1 MFGSQ
6 VISRQIVSRKLFRR
20 AFARH
25 IMCLE
30 SSCSM
35 QVHPDSKRLLSGSI
49 TSDNRQ
55 TMEFTPLVQV
65 YEQHVSEGKYLSD
78 ELQKHTTK
86 RMTRLQSALYEYDHE
101 KFIQQLEML
110 EQYERDNQQLE
121 KSDKPS
127 SDTTEQQVSPPPT
140 LSIPVPRGFYI
151 HGSVGIGKSMLMN
164 TFYNNAPIIDSR
176 KRRIHFHAFL
186 QEIHQRIHTLNKQL
200 LDKHGRSFHVNTSQN
215 MNPIIQ
221 IAQQLSKEI
230 TLLCIDEFQ
239 VNDVADAMI
248 LSQFFGELWRCGIVV
263 VATSN
268 RPSQDLYEDGLN
280 RSYFLPFIDLLEK
293 YCIIHHLDDKGQSSD
308 ETPIEGKDY
317 RRIKSGV
324 DNGSVDKQGH
334 FYLSQDE
341 SNSSEKKLDEL
352 FQLYQKGSQHNS
364 HPLTLQVNFQR
375 TISIHRY
382 HSNVIARFTFEELC
396 TKELGSSDYNAIANY
411 FQIVIIED
419 IPQLSLKYPDRAR
432 R

>member
-1 MFGSQ
+1 MATAMFGSR
-6 VISRQIVSRKLFRR
+6 VIARQVSRKSFRR
-20 AFARH
+20 TFNRH

-30 SSCSM
+30 IVSM
-35 QVHPDSKRLLSGSI
+35 QVHPDSIRLFSS
-49 TSDNRQ
+49 NREA
-55 TMEFTPLVQV
+55 MKYTPLLKV
-65 YEQHVSEGKYLSD
+65 YEQYVNEGKYLSD
-78 ELQKHTTK
+78 ELQKHTAK

-101 KFIQQLEML
+101 KFIEQLEML

-121 KSDKPS
+121 KSDKQS
-127 SDTTEQQVSPPPT
+127 KYIEQQVPPPT
-140 LSIPVPRGFYI
+140 ISIPVPRGFYI

-164 TFYNNAPIIDSR
+164 TFYNNAPIIKSR

-200 LDKHGRSFHVNTSQN
+200 LDKHGRSFHVDTSKH

-248 LSQFFGELWRCGIVV
+248 LSQFFGELWRCGVVV

-268 RPSQDLYEDGLN
+268 RPTQDLYEDGLN

-293 YCIIHHLDDKGQSSD
+293 YCIIHHLGDKGQSLD
-308 ETPIEGKDY
+308 DTTIEGKDY

-324 DNGSVDKQGH
+324 DNGSVDKQCY

-341 SNSSEKKLDEL
+341 SNASEKKLDEL
-352 FQLYQKGSQHNS
+352 FQLYQKDSQHNID
-364 HPLTLQVNFQR
+364 PLTLQVNFQR
-375 TISIHRY
+375 TISVSRY
-382 HSNVIARFTFEELC
+382 HSNSIARFTFEELC

>member
-1 MFGSQ
+1 MATAMFGSR
-6 VISRQIVSRKLFRR
+6 VIARQVSRKSFRR
-20 AFARH
+20 TFNRH

-35 QVHPDSKRLLSGSI
+35 QVHPDSIRLFSS
-49 TSDNRQ
+49 NREA
-55 TMEFTPLVQV
+55 MKFTPLLQV

-78 ELQKHTTK
+78 ELQKRTAK

-101 KFIQQLEML
+101 KFIEQLEML

-127 SDTTEQQVSPPPT
+127 SDTKEQQILPPPT
-140 LSIPVPRGFYI
+140 ISIPVPRGFYI

-164 TFYNNAPIIDSR
+164 TFYNNAPIINNR

-200 LDKHGRSFHVNTSQN
+200 LDKHGRSFHVNTSRN

-248 LSQFFGELWRCGIVV
+248 LSQFFGELWRCGVVV

-268 RPSQDLYEDGLN
+268 RPPQDLYEDGFN
-280 RSYFLPFIDLLEK
+280 RSYFLTFIDLLEK
-293 YCIIHHLDDKGQSSD
+293 YCIIHCLGDKGKSSD
-308 ETPIEGKDY
+308 ETTIEDKDY
-317 RRIKSGV
+317 RRVKSGMERQCG
-324 DNGSVDKQGH
+324 DY
-334 FYLSQDE
+334 FYLSQDG
-341 SNSSEKKLDEL
+341 SNASEKLDEL
-352 FQLYQKGSQHNS
+352 FQLYQKDSQHMNS
-364 HPLTLQVNFQR
+364 QPLTLQVNFQR
-375 TISIHRY
+375 TISVSRY
-382 HSNVIARFTFEELC
+382 HSNTIARFTFEELC
-396 TKELGSSDYNAIANY
+396 TRDVGSSDYNAIAKY
-411 FQIVIIED
+411 FQIVTIED
-419 IPQLSLKYPDRAR
+419 IPQLSLRYPDRAR

>member
-1 MFGSQ
+1 
-6 VISRQIVSRKLFRR
+6 
-20 AFARH
+20 
-25 IMCLE
+25 
-30 SSCSM
+30 M
-35 QVHPDSKRLLSGSI
+35 QVHPDSIRLFSS
-49 TSDNRQ
+49 NREA
-55 TMEFTPLVQV
+55 MKYTPLLQV
-65 YEQHVSEGKYLSD
+65 YEQYVSEGKYLSD
-78 ELQKHTTK
+78 KLQKHTAK

-101 KFIQQLEML
+101 KFIEQLEML
-110 EQYERDNQQLE
+110 EQHEKDNQQLE

-127 SDTTEQQVSPPPT
+127 SDTEEQQSPPPT
-140 LSIPVPRGFYI
+140 ISIPVPRGFYI

-164 TFYNNAPIIDSR
+164 TFYNNAPIINNR

-186 QEIHQRIHTLNKQL
+186 QEIHQRIHILNKHL
-200 LDKHGRSFHVNTSQN
+200 LDKHGRSFHVNTSQH

-248 LSQFFGELWRCGIVV
+248 LSQFFGELWRCGVVV

-268 RPSQDLYEDGLN
+268 RPPKDLYEDGLN
-280 RSYFLPFIDLLEK
+280 RSYFLPFIGLLEK

-308 ETPIEGKDY
+308 ETTKEDKDY
-317 RRIKSGV
+317 RRIKSGME
-324 DNGSVDKQGH
+324 KEYGH
-334 FYLSQDE
+334 YFYLSQDE
-341 SNSSEKKLDEL
+341 SNASEKKLDEL
-352 FQLYQKGSQHNS
+352 FQLYKKSSQHINS
-364 HPLTLQVNFQR
+364 QPLTLQVNFQR

-382 HSNVIARFTFEELC
+382 NSNFIARFTFEELC

>member
-1 MFGSQ
+1 MQ
-6 VISRQIVSRKLFRR
+6 AMAIHHNNIRLF
-20 AFARH
+20 
-25 IMCLE
+25 
-30 SSCSM
+30 
-35 QVHPDSKRLLSGSI
+35 
-49 TSDNRQ
+49 TSDIISSDNNRQ
-55 TMEFTPLVQV
+55 TIKFTPLIQV

-78 ELQKHTTK
+78 ELQKHTAK

-101 KFIQQLEML
+101 KFIEQLKIL
-110 EQYERDNQQLE
+110 EYERENQQLE
-121 KSDKPS
+121 KSDKSS
-127 SDTTEQQVSPPPT
+127 SDTTEQQVAPPPT
-140 LSIPVPRGFYI
+140 ISIPVPRGFYI

-164 TFYNNAPIIDSR
+164 TFYNNAPIIKSR

-200 LDKHGRSFHVNTSQN
+200 LDKHGRSFHVDTSKH

-248 LSQFFGELWRCGIVV
+248 LSQFFGELWRCGVVV

-268 RPSQDLYEDGLN
+268 RPPQDLYEDGLN
-280 RSYFLPFIDLLEK
+280 RSYFLPFISLLEK
-293 YCIIHHLDDKGQSSD
+293 YCIIHHLGDKGKSSGN
-308 ETPIEGKDY
+308 TTIEDKDY
-317 RRIKSGV
+317 RRVKSGMERQCG
-324 DNGSVDKQGH
+324 DY
-334 FYLSQDE
+334 FYLSKNG
-341 SNSSEKKLDEL
+341 SNASEKKLDEL
-352 FQLYQKGSQHNS
+352 FQLYQKDSQHMNS
-364 HPLTLQVNFQR
+364 QPLTLQVNFQR
-375 TISIHRY
+375 TISVSRY
-382 HSNVIARFTFEELC
+382 HSNSIARFTFEELC
-396 TKELGSSDYNAIANY
+396 TRDLGSSDYNAIAKY